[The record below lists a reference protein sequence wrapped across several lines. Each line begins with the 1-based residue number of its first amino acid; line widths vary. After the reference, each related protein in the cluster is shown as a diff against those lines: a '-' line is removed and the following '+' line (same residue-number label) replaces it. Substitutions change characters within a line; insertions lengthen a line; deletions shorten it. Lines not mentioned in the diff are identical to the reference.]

1 MKHVVSTKVLQE
13 ILNYMANRPY
23 TEVAALIKSLQE
35 DAKPMAQFDQ
45 SEPALEEAAS
55 QG

>member
-1 MKHVVSTKVLQE
+1 MKHIVSTKVLQE

-35 DAKPMAQFDQ
+35 DAQPMLQKEEVAV
-45 SEPALEEAAS
+45 EEAAP
-55 QG
+55 QE